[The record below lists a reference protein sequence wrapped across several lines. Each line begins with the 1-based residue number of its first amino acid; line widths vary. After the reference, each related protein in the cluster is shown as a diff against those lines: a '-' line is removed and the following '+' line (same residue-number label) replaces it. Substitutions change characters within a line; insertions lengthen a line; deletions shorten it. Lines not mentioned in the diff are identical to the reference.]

1 MLGGMGWMHGL
12 RAKKATGG
20 GGGGDVSCTTD
31 FTEYVGYPSS
41 TTMESTLQTISGINT
56 TITLRIDVIYSDEN
70 TYEYIKNGT
79 ATSFN
84 SGDTLTVVNG
94 DTLKIKWYNNSLYL
108 VAYLEIINTSDSNAS
123 LGTINF
129 EAA

>member
-31 FTEYVGYPSS
+31 FTEYVGYPG

-56 TITLRIDVIYSDEN
+56 TITLRIDIIYADEW
-70 TYEYIKNGT
+70 TFEYIKNGT

-94 DTLKIKWYNNSLYL
+94 DTLKIKWYNNALYL
-108 VAYLEIINTSDSNAS
+108 YAQLEIINTSDSNAS
-123 LGTINF
+123 LGIIQF